1 MNKSSSAQI
10 QYIIKILTCTIIISI
25 ISITFDKDKTSNFFL
40 WATLTSFFTLQAD
53 QNIKVNFNQ
62 ITGNIIGSIVGILI
76 WFLIFSASHYVA
88 YINLEYWFLIL
99 GIFLTTLICIIVRHT
114 EYCGIALASFL
125 IVTIYDVAHQTI
137 EGTLFR
143 IVFCA
148 AGCFIAYLVDIAVR
162 RWMYK

>member
-10 QYIIKILTCTIIISI
+10 QYIIKILTCTVIISI
-25 ISITFDKDKTSNFFL
+25 ISIIFDKDKTSNFFL

-88 YINLEYWFLIL
+88 YINL
-99 GIFLTTLICIIVRHT
+99 
-114 EYCGIALASFL
+114 
-125 IVTIYDVAHQTI
+125 
-137 EGTLFR
+137 
-143 IVFCA
+143 
-148 AGCFIAYLVDIAVR
+148 
-162 RWMYK
+162 

>member
-1 MNKSSSAQI
+1 MYQ
-10 QYIIKILTCTIIISI
+10 
-25 ISITFDKDKTSNFFL
+25 
-40 WATLTSFFTLQAD
+40 
-53 QNIKVNFNQ
+53 
-62 ITGNIIGSIVGILI
+62 
-76 WFLIFSASHYVA
+76 
-88 YINLEYWFLIL
+88 FLIL

-137 EGTLFR
+137 EGALFR

-148 AGCFIAYLVDIAVR
+148 AGCFIAYLVDIVVR

>member
-76 WFLIFSASHYVA
+76 WFLMVAMSASVNF
-88 YINLEYWFLIL
+88 ISGL
-99 GIFLTTLICIIVRHT
+99 
-114 EYCGIALASFL
+114 SFTNK
-125 IVTIYDVAHQTI
+125 ITRTSPFQS
-137 EGTLFR
+137 
-143 IVFCA
+143 
-148 AGCFIAYLVDIAVR
+148 
-162 RWMYK
+162 